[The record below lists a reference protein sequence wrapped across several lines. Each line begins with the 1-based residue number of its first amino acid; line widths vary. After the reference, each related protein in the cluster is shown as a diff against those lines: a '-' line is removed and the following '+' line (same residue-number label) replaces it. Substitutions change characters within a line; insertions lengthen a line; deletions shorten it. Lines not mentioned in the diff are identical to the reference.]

1 MTKAMEIIEFAKTIE
16 GVEVWECSDRFMIE
30 VNDFLGF
37 TADWD
42 EEYNDD
48 LDEEKLDQ
56 LLDMLPNT
64 YKGWEGNRRYE
75 VEGICISLDYTS
87 ADI

>member
-1 MTKAMEIIEFAKTIE
+1 MSKAMEIIEFAKTIE
-16 GVEVWECSDRFMIE
+16 GVEVWECGDRFMIE

-48 LDEEKLDQ
+48 LDEEKLSQ
-56 LLDMLPNT
+56 LLAMLPNH
-64 YKGWEGNRRYE
+64 YEGWDGNREYD
-75 VEGICISLDYTS
+75 VEGIRIDVDFTS